1 MRKDCLYQYPMIT
14 VCAPGETGRPSGN
27 CLCVRG
33 ISTRQEKA
41 TKGDDNNPPH
51 LQAADHSHEEEK
63 RESEHI
69 ENPNSPN
76 FPLLAICEEALA
88 PPSAGTAASHSASA
102 LPLLFSPSWRS
113 HKLLTSSLL
122 THSITILRSPSPR
135 RDLGQR
141 RSHITSVH
149 TAVNAI
155 DHKLSLDLFDAVLV
169 VLQGDAHLPALPGH
183 IQPHR

>member
-1 MRKDCLYQYPMIT
+1 MIT
-14 VCAPGETGRPSGN
+14 ECVHQGRAADP
-27 CLCVRG
+27 LG
-33 ISTRQEKA
+33 IVYVSRESLQEKA
-41 TKGDDNNPPH
+41 TKGDDNDPPN

-69 ENPNSPN
+69 ENPDSPN

-88 PPSAGTAASHSASA
+88 PPPTGAAASHSASA

-113 HKLLTSSLL
+113 HKLLTSSL

-169 VLQGDAHLPALPGH
+169 VLQGDAHLLHGH

>member
-1 MRKDCLYQYPMIT
+1 MIT
-14 VCAPGETGRPSGN
+14 ECVQQGRVAGP
-27 CLCVRG
+27 LG
-33 ISTRQEKA
+33 IVYVSWESLQEKA
-41 TKGDDNNPPH
+41 TKGDDNDPPH

-76 FPLLAICEEALA
+76 FSLLAICEEALA
-88 PPSAGTAASHSASA
+88 PPPTGTAASHSASA
-102 LPLLFSPSWRS
+102 LPLLFSSWRS
-113 HKLLTSSLL
+113 HKLLTSSL

>member
-1 MRKDCLYQYPMIT
+1 MIT
-14 VCAPGETGRPSGN
+14 ECVHQGRAADP
-27 CLCVRG
+27 LG
-33 ISTRQEKA
+33 IVYVSRESLQEKA
-41 TKGDDNNPPH
+41 TKGDDNDPPH

-88 PPSAGTAASHSASA
+88 PPPTGTATSHSAS
-102 LPLLFSPSWRS
+102 LFSPRRS
-113 HKLLTSSLL
+113 HKLLTSSL